1 MVQSLH
7 VKLTEGDKPR
17 WKTLASSTNVTSA
30 NQLPGPGDHTVN
42 DSALFFLR
50 GYNFKTSSSYSNSEL
65 KYINHPG

>member
-42 DSALFFLR
+42 DSALFFFC
-50 GYNFKTSSSYSNSEL
+50 GDITSKPAHHILTQN
-65 KYINHPG
+65 